1 MNIRPWATGLL
12 LLVLGQAAAWAQT
25 ARLDDSTSPR
35 AMVQADLVHA
45 QPLDAYL
52 LRMPMGRVTYRLATA
67 PYQGRRARIYYVV
80 PMHVQGLRSPAD
92 LRVEWRTGGLFAPG
106 SARPGMRVP
115 VWTGAVTGPWMN
127 ESLDLDFI
135 VDARGLQG
143 ARAAPLSF
151 ESYFE
156 IEVLP

>member
-1 MNIRPWATGLL
+1 MTLPLL
-12 LLVLGQAAAWAQT
+12 FAASLLVLGQQAAWAQT

-35 AMVQADLVHA
+35 AMVQADLAHA

-52 LRMPMGRVTYRLATA
+52 LRMPMGRVTYRMATA

-80 PMHVQGLRSPAD
+80 PMQIQGLRSPAD
-92 LRVEWRTGGLFAPG
+92 LRVEWRTGGLFASG

-115 VWTGAVTGPWMN
+115 VWTGMVAGPWMN

-143 ARAAPLSF
+143 GRAAPLSF

>member
-1 MNIRPWATGLL
+1 M
-12 LLVLGQAAAWAQT
+12 
-25 ARLDDSTSPR
+25 
-35 AMVQADLVHA
+35 
-45 QPLDAYL
+45 
-52 LRMPMGRVTYRLATA
+52 
-67 PYQGRRARIYYVV
+67 
-80 PMHVQGLRSPAD
+80 
-92 LRVEWRTGGLFAPG
+92 FAPG

-115 VWTGAVTGPWMN
+115 GWTGMVTGPWMN